1 MGTAADTDHCAN
13 LLFVGTCTAG
23 EINKIWSIRP
33 LLFFGKMLKVTFW
46 VNSKPFLQLGAWYT
60 GLVADIYMGT
70 RFFQIRKQQVFLY
83 TDQMPAIPLQQAPR
97 SPALDGTPCS
107 CTIYPVS
114 KRQCAHA
121 VHRNGAHAA
130 NRRQWWGYRGKK
142 IRLHCYPA
150 AGQGF
155 AHGSGPWAKQRI
167 QQGRQPIRR
176 KRCADRFKV
185 QEQVRLIPKQRSCQQ
200 LVLGA
205 APQRFGENSCM
216 AAARDT
222 ASIPLCSTA
231 WNDARTT
238 GQSCH
243 VRLSD
248 GICLPPIR
256 LIYFIVSRPAGKM
269 QLV

>member
-1 MGTAADTDHCAN
+1 MVLHVAAPFIRFQNGNAPM
-13 LLFVGTCTAG
+13 LCTGMALTQPIAG
-23 EINKIWSIRP
+23 S
-33 LLFFGKMLKVTFW
+33 G
-46 VNSKPFLQLGAWYT
+46 G
-60 GLVADIYMGT
+60 
-70 RFFQIRKQQVFLY
+70 
-83 TDQMPAIPLQQAPR
+83 
-97 SPALDGTPCS
+97 
-107 CTIYPVS
+107 
-114 KRQCAHA
+114 
-121 VHRNGAHAA
+121 
-130 NRRQWWGYRGKK
+130 GYRGKK
-142 IRLHCYPA
+142 YGCIATQRR
-150 AGQGF
+150 GRGF
-155 AHGSGPWAKQRI
+155 AHGSGPWAKQCI

-200 LVLGA
+200 LVVLGA
-205 APQRFGENSCM
+205 APSTVWENSCM

-256 LIYFIVSRPAGKM
+256 LIYFIVSRPAGKNATCIM
-269 QLV
+269 HGFFVIIEVYRQ

>member
-1 MGTAADTDHCAN
+1 M
-13 LLFVGTCTAG
+13 LCTGMALTQPIAG
-23 EINKIWSIRP
+23 S
-33 LLFFGKMLKVTFW
+33 G
-46 VNSKPFLQLGAWYT
+46 G
-60 GLVADIYMGT
+60 DI
-70 RFFQIRKQQVFLY
+70 V
-83 TDQMPAIPLQQAPR
+83 
-97 SPALDGTPCS
+97 
-107 CTIYPVS
+107 V
-114 KRQCAHA
+114 
-121 VHRNGAHAA
+121 
-130 NRRQWWGYRGKK
+130 K

-155 AHGSGPWAKQRI
+155 AHGSGPWAKQCI
-167 QQGRQPIRR
+167 QQGRQPIRAQALCR
-176 KRCADRFKV
+176 QIQGTGTSAPDTETAKLSAAG
-185 QEQVRLIPKQRSCQQ
+185 
-200 LVLGA
+200 VLGA
-205 APQRFGENSCM
+205 APQRFGKIPGM

-256 LIYFIVSRPAGKM
+256 LIYFIVSRSAGKM

>member
-1 MGTAADTDHCAN
+1 MVLHVAAPFIRFQNGNAPM
-13 LLFVGTCTAG
+13 LCTGMALTQPIAG
-23 EINKIWSIRP
+23 S
-33 LLFFGKMLKVTFW
+33 G
-46 VNSKPFLQLGAWYT
+46 G
-60 GLVADIYMGT
+60 DI
-70 RFFQIRKQQVFLY
+70 V
-83 TDQMPAIPLQQAPR
+83 
-97 SPALDGTPCS
+97 
-107 CTIYPVS
+107 V
-114 KRQCAHA
+114 
-121 VHRNGAHAA
+121 
-130 NRRQWWGYRGKK
+130 K

-155 AHGSGPWAKQRI
+155 AHGSGPWAKQCI

-185 QEQVRLIPKQRSCQQ
+185 QEQVRLIPNSEAVSSWCAWRSPST
-200 LVLGA
+200 VW
-205 APQRFGENSCM
+205 ENSCM
-216 AAARDT
+216 AEARDT
-222 ASIPLCSTA
+222 ASILLCSTA

-243 VRLSD
+243 ARLSD

>member
-1 MGTAADTDHCAN
+1 M
-13 LLFVGTCTAG
+13 LCTGMALTQPIAG
-23 EINKIWSIRP
+23 S
-33 LLFFGKMLKVTFW
+33 G
-46 VNSKPFLQLGAWYT
+46 G
-60 GLVADIYMGT
+60 DI
-70 RFFQIRKQQVFLY
+70 V
-83 TDQMPAIPLQQAPR
+83 
-97 SPALDGTPCS
+97 
-107 CTIYPVS
+107 V
-114 KRQCAHA
+114 
-121 VHRNGAHAA
+121 
-130 NRRQWWGYRGKK
+130 K

-150 AGQGF
+150 AGQGLRPRQR
-155 AHGSGPWAKQRI
+155 AMGKAVHPAGATTHPAQALCRQIQGTGTSAPDTETAKLSAA
-167 QQGRQPIRR
+167 G
-176 KRCADRFKV
+176 
-185 QEQVRLIPKQRSCQQ
+185 
-200 LVLGA
+200 VLGA
-205 APQRFGENSCM
+205 APQRFGKIPGM

>member
-1 MGTAADTDHCAN
+1 MVLHVAAP
-13 LLFVGTCTAG
+13 F
-23 EINKIWSIRP
+23 IR
-33 LLFFGKMLKVTFW
+33 
-46 VNSKPFLQLGAWYT
+46 
-60 GLVADIYMGT
+60 
-70 RFFQIRKQQVFLY
+70 FQN
-83 TDQMPAIPLQQAPR
+83 
-97 SPALDGTPCS
+97 G
-107 CTIYPVS
+107 
-114 KRQCAHA
+114 QCAHA

-130 NRRQWWGYRGKK
+130 NRRQWWGYRGKNTAALLPSGGAGLRPRQRAMGK
-142 IRLHCYPA
+142 AVHPAGATTHPAQALCRQIQGTGTSAPDTETAKLSA
-150 AGQGF
+150 AG
-155 AHGSGPWAKQRI
+155 
-167 QQGRQPIRR
+167 
-176 KRCADRFKV
+176 
-185 QEQVRLIPKQRSCQQ
+185 
-200 LVLGA
+200 VLGA
-205 APQRFGENSCM
+205 APQRFGKIPGM

>member
-1 MGTAADTDHCAN
+1 MVLHVAAPFIRFQNGNAPM
-13 LLFVGTCTAG
+13 LCTGMALTQPIAG
-23 EINKIWSIRP
+23 S
-33 LLFFGKMLKVTFW
+33 G
-46 VNSKPFLQLGAWYT
+46 G
-60 GLVADIYMGT
+60 DI
-70 RFFQIRKQQVFLY
+70 V
-83 TDQMPAIPLQQAPR
+83 
-97 SPALDGTPCS
+97 
-107 CTIYPVS
+107 V
-114 KRQCAHA
+114 
-121 VHRNGAHAA
+121 
-130 NRRQWWGYRGKK
+130 K

-200 LVLGA
+200 LGA
-205 APQRFGENSCM
+205 WRSPSTVWENSCM